1 MGGYMSNRTYQCTR
15 CNEVFT
21 YNSDR
26 DALYCPICG
35 STARYVSKPT
45 ATVNQTTASG
55 KYYNVV
61 FTDPSTGVK
70 IGSATVPDN
79 WKYGASLKSYNQS
92 LLVNYLS
99 ICQVQKND
107 NTALMFVKTGD
118 NFLDVRNGIFQ
129 NETHQDGQIDRNF
142 NIPMLRLDSTENYI
156 SSIAPGFVQN
166 AKLTAKAVSKLPSYY
181 AENSKVFQ
189 REMDKELKEFA
200 AYFNKNNDITFEAG
214 APVTESKLVQ
224 YTYTQNKTK
233 YVMLLGTDLG
243 AYEFRLTTQSAA
255 NNNMMSLLTS
265 LVTGRN
271 NQTNVGQYIHWGS
284 KLIFGLITTEANY
297 DSVVGDFLKFV
308 NTFKLDTSY
317 KTNIKKLASGRPSQ
331 NTSSGNG
338 GLSLT
343 DILTGI
349 LNATNQGTSTS
360 GNNTSQG
367 FDWTSLFREDIPDK

>member
-61 FTDPSTGVK
+61 FTDPSTGIK

-129 NETHQDGQIDRNF
+129 N
-142 NIPMLRLDSTENYI
+142 
-156 SSIAPGFVQN
+156 
-166 AKLTAKAVSKLPSYY
+166 
-181 AENSKVFQ
+181 
-189 REMDKELKEFA
+189 
-200 AYFNKNNDITFEAG
+200 
-214 APVTESKLVQ
+214 
-224 YTYTQNKTK
+224 
-233 YVMLLGTDLG
+233 
-243 AYEFRLTTQSAA
+243 
-255 NNNMMSLLTS
+255 
-265 LVTGRN
+265 
-271 NQTNVGQYIHWGS
+271 
-284 KLIFGLITTEANY
+284 
-297 DSVVGDFLKFV
+297 
-308 NTFKLDTSY
+308 
-317 KTNIKKLASGRPSQ
+317 
-331 NTSSGNG
+331 
-338 GLSLT
+338 
-343 DILTGI
+343 
-349 LNATNQGTSTS
+349 
-360 GNNTSQG
+360 
-367 FDWTSLFREDIPDK
+367 